1 MQIQEKAEANGL
13 ATAALVFAIISVM
26 TAWLMVLGIPCAVLS
41 FVFALLS
48 RGGKKMC
55 TEAVV
60 AVIVAAV
67 GAIIGLTLFFAIF
80 SFLLRS
86 IGMFGPEQIQRMF
99 GGILRLG
106 LEGGAFVC

>member
-13 ATAALVFAIISVM
+13 ATAALVFAIISVISS
-26 TAWLMVLGIPCAVLS
+26 WLPVFGIPCAVLS

-86 IGMFGPEQIQRMF
+86 IGVFGPEQMQRIF